1 MRKVLVLNPMCFTSK
16 KSTLLTLL
24 FLEYL
29 RVSNL
34 ILERLSSARSSTE
47 LHHLTYKN
55 IRETSFLPSDI
66 VQEARK
72 DVWAKR
78 KKIKG
83 PIKNCSI
90 RFNNRWFRFG
100 KTKRGNP
107 IFRIT
112 YSPGKSVVI
121 PIRKDRQWQRFQNFT
136 NNNWSFSNIS
146 LLKSGR
152 VAVVLEK
159 EFPKPKYEQRHIL
172 GIDIGSS
179 TLAAVSIFD
188 RYKKKVVKQL
198 YFGRDVAVR
207 QRRYTERRAV
217 LQSLADKG
225 SERAKRALRKLKNKQ
240 RNFVKTRSGQIAK
253 QIVSIA
259 MRYKSSVAVE
269 RLKNIRAK
277 RGMFNRKV
285 NQKIN
290 LIPYGKFREFL
301 RSNAEMFS
309 IPIKEVDA
317 YHTSKWCPMCGALN
331 KGHKEGNYAL
341 YKCGCGFTCN
351 SDRKASLAI
360 AVKSLLERTEYQY
373 LNVVQI
379 SNRRA
384 PVNGLLRPDAA
395 GRSSAVQYI
404 PQPME
409 KPTYL

>member
-1 MRKVLVLNPMCFTSK
+1 
-16 KSTLLTLL
+16 
-24 FLEYL
+24 
-29 RVSNL
+29 
-34 ILERLSSARSSTE
+34 
-47 LHHLTYKN
+47 
-55 IRETSFLPSDI
+55 
-66 VQEARK
+66 
-72 DVWAKR
+72 
-78 KKIKG
+78 
-83 PIKNCSI
+83 
-90 RFNNRWFRFG
+90 
-100 KTKRGNP
+100 
-107 IFRIT
+107 
-112 YSPGKSVVI
+112 
-121 PIRKDRQWQRFQNFT
+121 
-136 NNNWSFSNIS
+136 
-146 LLKSGR
+146 
-152 VAVVLEK
+152 
-159 EFPKPKYEQRHIL
+159 
-172 GIDIGSS
+172 
-179 TLAAVSIFD
+179 IFD

-373 LNVVQI
+373 MNVVQI